1 MSIEEQQES
10 LLRNFVA
17 NQRAISQKSL
27 GAVASMAAHNIE
39 LIALLGA
46 KAVHRDA
53 MMHTLGASDD
63 GKEKDCEENT
73 V

>member
-1 MSIEEQQES
+1 MSIEEEKEQ
-10 LLRNFVA
+10 LMRNFVA

-27 GAVASMAAHNIE
+27 EAVASMAAHNIE

-46 KAVHRDA
+46 KSVHRDA
-53 MMHTLGASDD
+53 MMHTLGCND
-63 GKEKDCEENT
+63 GKEKT